1 MTRGVFRQPHKEETM
16 VASILVVDDEPDIR
30 TILSQSLQI
39 EGYEVITAVD
49 GREAIDK
56 FRARPTDLVVTDMRM
71 PNADGLDVLRAVK
84 AHAPLTEVI
93 VLTGYA
99 TLKNAVAALK
109 NEGAF
114 HYLTKPLEDIEELL
128 TTARNALERQ
138 NLRRQNQTLLD
149 RLREKN
155 QALEAE
161 TVTAKAA
168 QADLEK
174 ALNRYSSLVNTIP
187 SGVLELTPDGSIHYA
202 NTSAHT
208 MFGLQP
214 DALTGNTVYEV
225 LLDAGKRTELR
236 AYIEEQTTSGRPA
249 TPFVTIYKA
258 ADGSNIDVQ
267 VDWNHQ
273 RNADGEVTGFVA
285 VVTNITL
292 QKRANKE
299 HLELEKRLAKAQKKE
314 AISTLAG
321 GIAHRFNNSLAAVVG
336 NLELLEMVSN
346 EDAKL
351 ATYINRIMG
360 QTKEMAQQ
368 TQKLLAY
375 AQGGKYRSK
384 HLNLGAF
391 VEESLPIIRYGLE
404 SEREIKLAIEEENIG
419 IEVDP
424 TQLELVLSALVQNAA
439 EATDEDGC
447 IWITAATAP
456 EAPDDIAELS
466 PGPCAYL
473 RIEDNGR
480 GMDEKTL
487 ERLFD
492 PYFSTKFEG
501 RGLGMAA
508 VQGIIDNHQGGI
520 SVTSVAGEGTTVAIY
535 LPLTEAP
542 AVQVQAAPL
551 PVLETMEGFN
561 LLIIEDE
568 PALMSACEAM
578 LTDLG
583 CRVWCAPNANS
594 GINQLQ
600 THQAEIDLVLMD
612 LILPDM
618 GAMAL
623 FKALLKIRPDLRVV
637 LCSGYSID
645 GPAQAII
652 DAGALSFLQK
662 PYSTKALIASLTRA
676 STVDLSEVGAKAKG
690 DAVT

>member
-1 MTRGVFRQPHKEETM
+1 M

-30 TILSQSLQI
+30 TILSQSFEI
-39 EGYEVITAVD
+39 EGYEVITAAD

-56 FRARPTDLVVTDMRM
+56 FQARPTDLVVTDMRM
-71 PNADGLDVLRAVK
+71 PKADGLDVLRAVK

-99 TLKNAVAALK
+99 ALKNAIAALK

-114 HYLTKPLEDIEELL
+114 HYLIKPLEDIEELL

-155 QALEAE
+155 QALRAE
-161 TVTAKAA
+161 TITAKAA
-168 QADLEK
+168 QADLEN
-174 ALNRYSSLVNTIP
+174 ALNQYTSLVNAIP
-187 SGVLELTPDGSIHYA
+187 SGVLELSIEGVIHYA
-202 NTSAHT
+202 NPSGQVI
-208 MFGLQP
+208 FGLQP
-214 DALTGNTVYEV
+214 DTLAGHTIYDFLP
-225 LLDAGKRTELR
+225 DAKQRAELR
-236 AYIEEQTTSGRPA
+236 TYIEEQTASDRTA
-249 TPFVTIYKA
+249 LPFVTTFQA
-258 ADGSNIDVQ
+258 VDGRNLDVQ
-267 VDWNHQ
+267 VDWNY
-273 RNADGEVTGFVA
+273 RKGPDAEVTGFVA
-285 VVTNITL
+285 VVTDITF
-292 QKRANKE
+292 QNRANKE
-299 HLELEKRLAKAQKKE
+299 RLELGKRLAKAQKKE

-321 GIAHRFNNSLAAVVG
+321 GIAHRFNNSLAVVVG
-336 NLELLEMVSN
+336 NLELLEMVS
-346 EDAKL
+346 EGDAKFKS
-351 ATYINRIMG
+351 YIDRIKE
-360 QTKEMAQQ
+360 QTEEMALQ

-375 AQGGKYRSK
+375 AQGGKYRAK

-391 VEESLPIIRYGLE
+391 IEEGLPIIRYGLE
-404 SEREIKLAIEEENIG
+404 TEHEIKLTIEAANIG
-419 IEVDP
+419 IKVDP

-439 EATDEDGC
+439 EATGADGC
-447 IWITAATAP
+447 ISITVAIAPAAP
-456 EAPDDIAELS
+456 NDIENLP

-473 RIEDNGR
+473 RIEDNGH
-480 GMDEKTL
+480 GMDENTL
-487 ERLFD
+487 ERLYE

-508 VQGIIDNHQGGI
+508 VQGIIHNHNGGI
-520 SVTSVAGEGTTVAIY
+520 KVVSGAGKGTTVSVY
-535 LPLTEAP
+535 LPLAEAHAP
-542 AVQVQAAPL
+542 EAAP
-551 PVLETMEGFN
+551 PPELEAVEGFN

-568 PALMSACEAM
+568 PALMRACEAM

-583 CRVWCAPNANS
+583 HRVWCAPNANS

-600 THQAEIDLVLMD
+600 ANQEKIDLVLMD

-623 FKALLKIRPDLRVV
+623 FKALREIRPDVRVV

-676 STVDLSEVGAKAKG
+676 LTVDLSGELGAEIKG
-690 DAVT
+690 DAEA